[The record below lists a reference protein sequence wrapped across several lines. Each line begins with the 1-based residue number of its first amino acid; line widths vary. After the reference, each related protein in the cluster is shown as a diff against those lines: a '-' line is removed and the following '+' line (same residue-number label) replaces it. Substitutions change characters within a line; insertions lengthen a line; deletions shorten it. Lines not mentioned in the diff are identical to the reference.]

1 MTYKKSLLNEKMQ
14 RKREELM
21 NLGYDKTDSVSRVD
35 LAFKNELLSMPG
47 GEVLKL
53 CFQCGLCTG
62 SCIVSRNVET
72 FKPRQIL
79 RMVQLGLRDILKSED
94 IWRCV
99 TCYTCNERCPQGV
112 KLTDVFTV
120 LKNRATQEGYLPKV
134 IKELLKTIYKFGR
147 IYEMGD
153 VQEFER
159 EDLELPEIPEAS
171 PMTFRKVAE
180 KTDLIRLLDIQEG

>member
-1 MTYKKSLLNEKMQ
+1 
-14 RKREELM
+14 
-21 NLGYDKTDSVSRVD
+21 LGYNKSDSVSRID
-35 LAFKNELLSMPG
+35 LTFKNELLNMPG
-47 GEVLKL
+47 GDVLKL

-62 SCIVSRNVET
+62 SCIVSRNVAT
-72 FKPRQIL
+72 FRPRQIL

-120 LKNRATQEGYLPKV
+120 LKNRATHEGLLPKA
-134 IKELLKTIYKFGR
+134 IKELLKVIYEFGR

-159 EDLELPEIPEAS
+159 EDLELPAIPGAS
-171 PMTFRKVAE
+171 PMTFRKIAE
-180 KTDLIRLLDIQEG
+180 KTGLTPLLEIQEE